1 MRENEAL
8 VPFKTYHENINHT
21 IVDDLLHN
29 CQVIFMEANKLESM
43 VRAMKAEKELCVQ
56 DIITFKKL
64 RNSITARKRKLWF
77 MTN

>member
-1 MRENEAL
+1 
-8 VPFKTYHENINHT
+8 
-21 IVDDLLHN
+21 
-29 CQVIFMEANKLESM
+29 MEANKLESM